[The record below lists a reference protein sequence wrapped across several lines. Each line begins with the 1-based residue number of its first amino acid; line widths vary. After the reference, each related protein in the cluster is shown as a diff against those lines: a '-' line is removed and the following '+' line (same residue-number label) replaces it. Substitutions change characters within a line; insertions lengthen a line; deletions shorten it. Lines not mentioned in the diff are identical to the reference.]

1 MLFLLGMGSRASLDS
16 LDIKPPPGIQ
26 PLPLQ
31 QQHQASSQQSNP
43 TTPSS
48 QGIPSK
54 FYASKLKS
62 PCGSL
67 FFKKT

>member
-1 MLFLLGMGSRASLDS
+1 MGSRASLDS

-31 QQHQASSQQSNP
+31 PQQQSTSSQQSNP
-43 TTPSS
+43 ATPSS

-54 FYASKLKS
+54 YKISQI
-62 PCGSL
+62 
-67 FFKKT
+67 